1 VHGPFQTNHPR
12 AQLENQWSHLIVTF
26 DSAQL
31 QIFLNGKLAGS
42 HKLDPPGPAA
52 EFGGLIIGGH
62 RTGTGRNFDGLI
74 DEVAVWQ
81 TVLSTTDALKLFN
94 GGKPDA
100 IPQQ

>member
-1 VHGPFQTNHPR
+1 
-12 AQLENQWSHLIVTF
+12 
-26 DSAQL
+26 L

-74 DEVAVWQ
+74 DEIAVWQ
-81 TVLSTTDALKLFN
+81 TVLSTADALKLFN
-94 GGKPDA
+94 DGKPNA